1 LKILVAEDDE
11 DIMNT
16 YQLALNSR
24 NHEIVSALDGE
35 DCMRIFNDHFNELRK
50 QNSAKTGSHYT
61 TSMTAPF
68 DLVIL
73 DYRMPKKNG
82 LEVAERIL
90 SIAPEQRIIIAS
102 AYTHELKT
110 PSNIQQSLELL
121 QKPFGLDVLFS
132 TVERVPEGVTR
143 RYGQRPSP
151 NNNYFATSEP
161 STIAAFDEHLNKM
174 SDCFDLSTIIWPEL

>member
-1 LKILVAEDDE
+1 
-11 DIMNT
+11 
-16 YQLALNSR
+16 
-24 NHEIVSALDGE
+24 
-35 DCMRIFNDHFNELRK
+35 MRIFTTHFNELIK
-50 QNSAKTGSHYT
+50 QNSAKTGSPHNN
-61 TSMTAPF
+61 SMTAPF

-110 PSNIQQSLELL
+110 PSDIQQSLELL

-151 NNNYFATSEP
+151 NNNYLATSEP
-161 STIAAFDEHLNKM
+161 STNAAFDEHLNKM
-174 SDCFDLSTIIWPEL
+174 SDCFDVSTIISQDSGLP